1 MFGRRLLNNKQH
13 RINTEQKSIIN
24 NNSFLNKKKKD
35 LNDEI
40 KFNAE
45 KELDSDLINDN
56 KIKEYNNLDNNFQ
69 INTKNDLKE
78 KKKSVIVNKA
88 GNFLSFSSGI
98 TLDEEAENQKRG
110 IYDINSTSGNFLRDN
125 FSSQKYYEGNIK
137 KNSDIDHFFAP
148 LTQEDMKKINTD
160 NFNNKGNKIKGNK
173 FIPKNIDLEQFNQTN
188 KDIINK
194 FSAKTKALKNNDELD
209 FNLENEEE
217 DPYAID
223 EESSGEFKKIPKNKM
238 KLIDKLGIDL
248 EEETAI
254 NKDIDDIIKD
264 KVDRIKEVK
273 QHQRK
278 TLLQENLD
286 GLYGKSQNPNDI
298 LRGIYDT
305 LNEENDDSEYE
316 EEIDKW
322 EKAQFKSGIKLNQL
336 NLNNEFYLQ
345 NKSSEIDNNF
355 RYNNLYEKLN
365 KKEGL
370 EFDDLIS
377 NLNQIV
383 ERDKSLLYNY
393 VNKKND
399 YNIELNKINQNK
411 KKLESELER
420 YIKQYNELKKFLV
433 NIIEEKNET
442 NINDIDLDKFY
453 VSD

>member
-98 TLDEEAENQKRG
+98 TLDEESENQKRG

-148 LTQEDMKKINTD
+148 LTQEDMKKINTE
-160 NFNNKGNKIKGNK
+160 NYNNKGNKIKGNK

-188 KDIINK
+188 MDIINK
-194 FSAKTKALKNNDELD
+194 FSSKSKILKNNDELD
-209 FNLENEEE
+209 FNLENEE
-217 DPYAID
+217 DPYTID

-336 NLNNEFYLQ
+336 NLNNEFYSQ

-442 NINDIDLDKFY
+442 NINAIDLDKFY

>member
-13 RINTEQKSIIN
+13 RINTESKSIIN

-160 NFNNKGNKIKGNK
+160 NYNNKGNKIKGNK

-223 EESSGEFKKIPKNKM
+223 EESSGEFKKISKNKM

-336 NLNNEFYLQ
+336 NLNNEFYSQ

-370 EFDDLIS
+370 EFDDLIN

>member
-1 MFGRRLLNNKQH
+1 M
-13 RINTEQKSIIN
+13 
-24 NNSFLNKKKKD
+24 
-35 LNDEI
+35 
-40 KFNAE
+40 
-45 KELDSDLINDN
+45 
-56 KIKEYNNLDNNFQ
+56 
-69 INTKNDLKE
+69 
-78 KKKSVIVNKA
+78 
-88 GNFLSFSSGI
+88 
-98 TLDEEAENQKRG
+98 
-110 IYDINSTSGNFLRDN
+110 
-125 FSSQKYYEGNIK
+125 
-137 KNSDIDHFFAP
+137 
-148 LTQEDMKKINTD
+148 
-160 NFNNKGNKIKGNK
+160 
-173 FIPKNIDLEQFNQTN
+173 
-188 KDIINK
+188 
-194 FSAKTKALKNNDELD
+194 
-209 FNLENEEE
+209 
-217 DPYAID
+217 
-223 EESSGEFKKIPKNKM
+223 
-238 KLIDKLGIDL
+238 
-248 EEETAI
+248 
-254 NKDIDDIIKD
+254 
-264 KVDRIKEVK
+264 
-273 QHQRK
+273 
-278 TLLQENLD
+278 D